1 MGVRYS
7 LVMGVPSPE
16 PDGRLDATRLLHRVG
31 EGDSSAAAELLP
43 LVYDELRTLAQVYF
57 RGQRRDHTLQ
67 PTALVHEAFL
77 KLVRSPDAE
86 WNGRAHF
93 CAVAATA
100 MRQILKNHARDRSAL
115 KRGGGAKR
123 VPLSQVETPSGGDA
137 IDAEAL
143 EAALER
149 LDALNPRQSRIV
161 ELWFFGGLTME
172 QIAGVLGVST
182 RTVERDWRQ
191 ARAWLNR
198 ELQEGGGA

>member
-1 MGVRYS
+1 MRPTPGEA
-7 LVMGVPSPE
+7 G
-16 PDGRLDATRLLHRVG
+16 DGHDATLLLARIG
-31 EGDSSAAAELLP
+31 QGDSHAAEELLP
-43 LVYDELRTLAQVYF
+43 LVYDELRALAQHYF
-57 RGQRRDHTLQ
+57 RGQRPDHTLQ

-77 KLVRSPDAE
+77 KLVRSPTGE
-86 WNGRAHF
+86 WNDRAHF

-100 MRQILKNHARDRSAL
+100 MRQILKNHAREKSAL

-123 VPLSQVETPSGGDA
+123 VPLSQVETPSGGSA

-143 EAALER
+143 GAALDR

-172 QIAGVLGVST
+172 QIAGLLGVST

-198 ELQEGGGA
+198 ELREGGPE